1 MASRW
6 DARVQ
11 RYRGD
16 RGRFVPEATVRTELD
31 RYLSAGGDRLESL
44 TRQLQGGTLDLAAWQ
59 DQVRQEIKAL
69 HVNAA
74 TLAHG
79 GRAEMNAST
88 YGAIGRMLRDQY
100 AFLRDWA
107 KDLGPGGSA
116 PLDGR
121 LVARARL
128 YAEAAR
134 STFERIRERDMARA
148 GFDEVLWVL
157 HAADHCTGCPDQA
170 AKGWVESSALPSIGS
185 QPCGVRCR
193 CSKSFRRRVVE
204 EAA

>member
-1 MASRW
+1 M
-6 DARVQ
+6 

-16 RGRFVPEATVRTELD
+16 RGRFVPETTVRTELD

-44 TRQLQGGTLDLAAWQ
+44 TRQLQGGTLDLAGWQ
-59 DQVRQEIKAL
+59 EQVRLEIKAL

-79 GRAEMNAST
+79 GRAQMSQAD
-88 YGAIGRMLRDQY
+88 YGVAGRALRDQY
-100 AFLRDWA
+100 VFLRDWA

-128 YAEAAR
+128 YSEAAR

-148 GFDEVLWVL
+148 GLDESRWVL
-157 HAADHCTGCPDQA
+157 HSADHCTGCPDQA
-170 AKGWVESSALPSIGS
+170 AKGWVPAGSLPAIGS
-185 QPCGVRCR
+185 QPCGVRCK
-193 CSKSFRRRVVE
+193 CTKSFRRSEQEV
-204 EAA
+204 AA